1 LNQSLRVGPQIRFL
15 ARATD
20 FGQTLPDW
28 AQPLLSFRSSVTYH
42 WWTEV
47 YSGKTGSWLDASLG
61 YNLDKSGNV
70 ALAFSYKK
78 GRNEESAKLTDLFK
92 ISLNVKMW
100 SALFGFSGKTC
111 AGDESDDAP

>member
-1 LNQSLRVGPQIRFL
+1 MFAAVEMASLKTAGPSPCGGWSSAGVI
-15 ARATD
+15 
-20 FGQTLPDW
+20 G
-28 AQPLLSFRSSVTYH
+28 PLSHF
-42 WWTEV
+42 E
-47 YSGKTGSWLDASLG
+47 LG

-92 ISLNVKMW
+92 ISLNVKTC